1 MGRSY
6 CLANVPG
13 DVIDNM
19 GRLTQ
24 LLYLTMWTCL
34 LSIRYQFRTAF
45 QVDSFLN
52 KAPPLYSFSFS
63 SIPLN
68 IVGNDWTIS
77 GWMRVMSNNNREI
90 CGTLTPWTNAYILN
104 DDLEIYTDGYTLVGS
119 TTTTIQHTDGGW
131 YHYVLG
137 YYSSFL
143 FAVVYN
149 VNGLTSVLASS
160 LSGGAVDR
168 NTKFTGSNDGTTNVR
183 NM

>member
-6 CLANVPG
+6 CLAHVPG

-68 IVGNDWTIS
+68 IVGNDWTTS
-77 GWMRVMSNNNREI
+77 GWMRVMSKTNKEI
-90 CGTLTPWTNAYILN
+90 GAVTIPSSSAYTNGDY
-104 DDLEIYTDGYTLVGS
+104 LEVYTDEYTLVGTS
-119 TTTTIQHTDGGW
+119 TMTIQHTDGGW

-137 YYSSFL
+137 YYSSRL

-149 VNGLTSVLASS
+149 VNGLTTVSASS
-160 LSGGAVDR
+160 LSGGTVNG
-168 NTKFTGSNDGTTNVR
+168 NTVFTGSSDGTTNVR

>member
-6 CLANVPG
+6 CLAHVPG

-52 KAPPLYSFSFS
+52 KDPPLYSFSFS

-77 GWMRVMSNNNREI
+77 GWIRVMSYSDRDI
-90 CGTLTPWTNAYILN
+90 CAIASPLISAAIYS
-104 DDLEIYTDGYTLVGS
+104 DFLEIYYDYAENGKS
-119 TTTTIQHTDGGW
+119 TTTIQHTNGGW

-137 YYSSFL
+137 YYSSRL

-149 VNGLTSVLASS
+149 VNGLTTVLASN
-160 LSGGAVDR
+160 LSGGTVDG
-168 NTKFTGSNDGTTNVR
+168 NTVFIGSDYGITNVR